1 MNVFLKKLEILVRD
15 RFLRTRVLFIL
26 GIFAIFRLLST
37 IPIPGVDVAALQNF
51 LQGNQFFG
59 LLNIFSGG
67 ALSQLSIVMLGT
79 GPFITGSIIIQLL
92 TILSPKLKDMYH
104 HQGEIGRKKFNQVS
118 RLITIPI
125 AALQGFG
132 LLALLTQQ
140 GIIQNLGIVGT
151 ITNLIIVISGAMLT
165 MWLGELISEYGFGNG
180 VSLIIFAGIVASI
193 PSNISQLIFTYTPSQ
208 LPTYIGLLV
217 AIIVLVAG
225 IIYIAE
231 AERPL
236 PVIYAKHS
244 RGGQTYGGTASYIPL
259 RINMAGVMPIIF
271 GISILLFPRMI
282 ANFFMVASNATLQ
295 RIGNI
300 VNDIF
305 NNGWF
310 YGITYFILVFL
321 FTYFYTAITFDP
333 ESMADNLQK
342 GGAFIP
348 GVRPGMATREYIGM
362 VVNRITLVSALF
374 LAVLAIIPTIV
385 QSATGIT
392 SFALGGTSIL
402 IVVGVISDLINKL
415 DAQIAMREY

>member
-259 RINMAGVMPIIF
+259 RINIAGVMPIIF

-374 LAVLAIIPTIV
+374 LAVLATIV

>member
-259 RINMAGVMPIIF
+259 RINIAGVMPIIF

-374 LAVLAIIPTIV
+374 LAVLPIIPTIV